1 MDVKHQSISNRSS
14 IQRLIEFVHNL
25 EEKLSSVKKTH
36 DQLHELIS
44 VVSKT
49 HETIL
54 EELATI
60 KIELNKKQDEEEYVL
75 KDLFQL
81 NCLFSF
87 VKNDCN

>member
-1 MDVKHQSISNRSS
+1 MDVKHKSILDHSS
-14 IQRLIEFVHNL
+14 IQRLIEFVYNL

-60 KIELNKKQDEEEYVL
+60 KIVLNKKQDEEEYVL

-87 VKNDCN
+87 VKNNFN